1 MGYLLDTNIISDLV
15 DHRFGGRVGERLA
28 ALREQGETDIVTSIV
43 VAAELRF
50 GAAKRR
56 SSRLT
61 RRIEEVLGAVDV
73 LPLEVP
79 ADAVYARLRAE
90 LEHEGRPLGGNDLL
104 IAAHAL
110 AGGHT
115 LVTADGG
122 FDRVAGLPR
131 ENWLTA

>member
-15 DHRFGGRVGERLA
+15 DHRFGGRVGE
-28 ALREQGETDIVTSIV
+28 
-43 VAAELRF
+43 RF

-73 LPLEVP
+73 LPLEAP
-79 ADAVYARLRAE
+79 ADAVYARLRAA

-131 ENWLTA
+131 ENWLAA